1 MKRLLYF
8 AMAAL
13 MVLAVSCKKNPN
25 GTDPKVQEPSAKT
38 LEANEIGAYSARL
51 HAQIDFAGASRNGVS
66 YGFIWG
72 TSEDTE
78 GTYSPGEGVLDE
90 VNAYTA
96 EIMGL
101 SPETEYWYK
110 AFVEIDGKPYSGDI
124 LKFTTAALSY
134 LDFVVDL
141 GIEMTRED
149 GTTYKLYWAK
159 SNLCKT
165 GLCANPGDY
174 GDYFSWGETSA
185 KDDYSWSTYKFG
197 TSASGPF
204 SKYNTNDNKTVLDP
218 GPEGDDVASKILGG
232 NWRMPTI
239 NEIIALLAL
248 KDNENYTW
256 NKWQSI
262 QNADDSEVYGVQ
274 ITRKSTGATL
284 FLPATGRSDGTTTGA
299 YAGVYGQY
307 WSSSHHVGASS
318 YAYCLMFLESDS
330 GYGQFERHYGLPVR
344 PVWEE

>member
-1 MKRLLYF
+1 
-8 AMAAL
+8 MAAL
-13 MVLAVSCKKNPN
+13 MVVLAVSCKK
-25 GTDPKVQEPSAKT
+25 DSDRKESEAQEPSAKT

-51 HAQIDFAGASRNGVS
+51 NAKIDFAGVNYASVNF
-66 YGFIWG
+66 GFYWG
-72 TSEDTE
+72 TSEDQE
-78 GTYSPGEGVLDE
+78 GTYTPGEGSITTQ
-90 VNAYTA
+90 VNVYSA

-110 AFVEIDGKPYSGDI
+110 AFVEIDGKLYSGEI
-124 LKFTTAALSY
+124 LNFTTAALSY

-218 GPEGDDVASKILGG
+218 GPEGDDAASKILGG

-274 ITRKSTGATL
+274 ITRMSTGATL
-284 FLPATGRSDGTTTGA
+284 FLPATGRSNGTTTGA

-307 WSSSHHVGASS
+307 WSSSHHVDASS

-330 GYGQFERHYGLPVR
+330 GFGQYERYFGLPVR